1 MLWRIYRVKIENHI
15 VGKTFFKPYTY
26 VWVFFLQV
34 LIWPR
39 FKEVHIVFTMSN
51 IIILAISAGE
61 EEAWA
66 RPGRSISPSIACFFQ
81 SQLSIS
87 IFNKIRACIALHSSP
102 ATTCTT
108 TLTPTQRLTISTALC
123 YCFCSSC
130 LCLAWLW
137 QEWTATAVVD
147 VVALDKLQKIATFN
161 CKAGRKCS
169 SDSFCQRI

>member
-1 MLWRIYRVKIENHI
+1 MKNIQSENWKFLTSHCWQNIFLCTGFFSASSYLAKIQRSAHYI
-15 VGKTFFKPYTY
+15 HHVQ
-26 VWVFFLQV
+26 L
-34 LIWPR
+34 
-39 FKEVHIVFTMSN
+39 
-51 IIILAISAGE
+51 IILAISAGE